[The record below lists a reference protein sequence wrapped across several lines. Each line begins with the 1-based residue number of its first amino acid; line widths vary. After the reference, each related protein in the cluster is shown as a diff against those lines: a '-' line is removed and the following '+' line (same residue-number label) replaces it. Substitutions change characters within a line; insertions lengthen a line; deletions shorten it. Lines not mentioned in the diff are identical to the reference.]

1 MAKLPGRAF
10 SFAAAARTGPYSGPT
25 RAHHGRTESW
35 PDGSRRGSPRWAS
48 TCPNRWRRWPIT
60 CPSCGPATCCS
71 SRASCR
77 SAAPGSKLALAAEA
91 AALCAVNLLAQA
103 KAATGDLDRV
113 TRVVKLT
120 GFVNCDA
127 TFTQHPQVINGA
139 SSLMGRVFGEA
150 GRHSRAAVGSSSLP
164 RGAIVEVE
172 GVFEIE

>member
-1 MAKLPGRAF
+1 MAGRIEARLAEMGIELPEPVAPLADYVPF
-10 SFAAAARTGPYSGPT
+10 VRTGNLLFVSGQLPI
-25 RAHHGRTESW
+25 GG
-35 PDGSRRGSPRWAS
+35 DGLAAGQLTAADHAADGVP
-48 TCPNRWRRWPIT
+48 
-60 CPSCGPATCCS
+60 
-71 SRASCR
+71 
-77 SAAPGSKLALAAEA
+77 APGSKLALAAEA

-113 TRVVKLT
+113 RRVVKLT

-139 SSLMGRVFGEA
+139 SSLMGRVFGEV